1 MTKISKNLE
10 ESKVQVFDRLEN
22 NKSNTGDELFS
33 HMETIPSLQVMFTCA
48 LCY

>member
-10 ESKVQVFDRLEN
+10 EPKVQVFDRLEN

-33 HMETIPSLQVMFTCA
+33 HMETIPSLVMFICA